1 MKHKVLELKQKYT
14 KSIRQTSFLGTNITV
29 VSEELPHS
37 ESYALGFF
45 LPVGSRDED
54 LSYNGIFHFIEHCA
68 FRKTSKLNSKQIA
81 SKFESY
87 GAYANAFTT
96 QESTCFYVR
105 ALKDNF
111 LPVMKLL
118 SQITLDTVFENKDV
132 EKEREIILEEI
143 KSYDDDPEESIFDL
157 GDKLIFGSHPMGES
171 ILGTEESLNNI
182 DLSDLETYHN
192 EFYKSGSLI
201 ISYSGPHS
209 HEFVIEKISRLVN
222 ISSQKILSKI
232 RNRPDVMPHNEIEV
246 EKTVSQSHILLGTRI
261 PGYDEDDSYLLPM
274 FNIMFGDG
282 MSSRLYQNLRDK
294 YGIAYSIYSTLQ
306 LHSDCGVFY
315 IYAATDKKKID
326 RTKRLIIEEIDK
338 FLNQNLSHK
347 TLVRAK
353 EQLKSSIIME
363 QESLSAR
370 MQSLAKNIL
379 MKTDFEDINET
390 IENINSI
397 KSDEI
402 KEFVAKHIS
411 PHKLSV
417 VKMIGQNT

>member
-29 VSEELPHS
+29 VSEELQHS

-338 FLNQNLSHK
+338 FLNQNLSNK